1 MLQFVG
7 VHDAGSARLV
17 AGRVMPGQSSAR
29 FACTRSRQR
38 GKKRVSNRLS
48 PGLSGDDTRIF
59 TVSLTDGAIRAS
71 GGNRQAYQT

>member
-1 MLQFVG
+1 L
-7 VHDAGSARLV
+7 HAV
-17 AGRVMPGQSSAR
+17 AATEG
-29 FACTRSRQR
+29 
-38 GKKRVSNRLS
+38 KRVSNRLS